1 MTGKSSYEL
10 IDHTA
15 DFGMQVYAS
24 SVKDLFQHAAL
35 ALMDQ
40 LLEAAKPC
48 EQQTQQLSVAGSD
61 WPDLM
66 VNWLR
71 EILFLWDG
79 NERLVRSVQIEN
91 IVHNKL
97 DAQVQTEAFSPQHHV
112 IKTEIKAVTYHQIQ
126 VVDRGHQWEAKIIF
140 DI

>member
-1 MTGKSSYEL
+1 VTPKPSYKL

-15 DFGMQVYAS
+15 DFGMHVCAP
-24 SVKDLFQHAAL
+24 SVKELFQHAAL

-40 LLEAAKPC
+40 LVEAAKPC
-48 EQQTQQLSVAGSD
+48 ERQTRQLSVEGSD

-79 NERLVRSVQIEN
+79 KERLVRSVKIEALTD
-91 IVHNKL
+91 NKL
-97 DAQVQTEAFSPQHHV
+97 NAEVQTEAFSPQHHV

-126 VVDRGHQWEAKIIF
+126 VVDRGHQWEAMIIF

>member
-1 MTGKSSYEL
+1 MTSKFSYEL

-15 DFGMQVYAS
+15 DFGIRVSGPSAIE
-24 SVKDLFQHAAL
+24 LFHNAAL

-40 LLEAAKPC
+40 LVEAAKPC
-48 EQQTQQLSVAGSD
+48 ERLTRQLRVEGDD

-71 EILFLWDG
+71 EILYLWVG
-79 NERLVRSVQIEN
+79 EERLVRSVQIETLSDG
-91 IVHNKL
+91 KL
-97 DAQVQTEAFSPQHHV
+97 SARVETEMFSPHHHV

-126 VVDRGHQWEAKIIF
+126 VADVGHRWEAMIIF